1 MSRHDFPRLFHA
13 LKPLS
18 NRGISPIS
26 RRNGRRGFLGIKNPR
41 FVVISS
47 AGARLGWAMPPA
59 QPMGAAAAS
68 VPDVLEKQQFVPSAR
83 FRFVMSSTCHG
94 GISKIGAVITG
105 GASVLERPH
114 I

>member
-68 VPDVLEKQQFVPSAR
+68 SFVSAR
-83 FRFVMSSTCHG
+83 CARKATVCAFRKVSLRY
-94 GISKIGAVITG
+94 VIDL
-105 GASVLERPH
+105 SWRYF
-114 I
+114 